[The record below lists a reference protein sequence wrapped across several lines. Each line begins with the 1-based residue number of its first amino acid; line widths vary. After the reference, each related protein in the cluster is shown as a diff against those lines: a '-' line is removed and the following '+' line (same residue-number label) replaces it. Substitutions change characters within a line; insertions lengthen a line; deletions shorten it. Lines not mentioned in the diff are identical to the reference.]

1 MYGNVIYPPASSDH
15 EQQPIQSHIIFK
27 KKQSQFKINNKVF
40 NEKIEFFQTTK
51 IESKKG
57 WMFKLFYKPKVK
69 TIRVKVSAS
78 VML

>member
-1 MYGNVIYPPASSDH
+1 MYGNVIYPLAHSDH
-15 EQQPIQSHIIFK
+15 EQQPNKSHINSHSYKNQHWSWNKILHIFYF
-27 KKQSQFKINNKVF
+27 S
-40 NEKIEFFQTTK
+40 TTK

-69 TIRVKVSAS
+69 TIRVKVSTS

>member
-1 MYGNVIYPPASSDH
+1 MYGNVIYPLAHSDH
-15 EQQPIQSHIIFK
+15 EQQPNKSHINSHSYKNQHKILHIFN
-27 KKQSQFKINNKVF
+27 FP
-40 NEKIEFFQTTK
+40 TTK

-69 TIRVKVSAS
+69 TIRVKVSTS